1 MTHILENKQ
10 LRVEIDEHGAQV
22 MSIYEKTSNTEYLW
36 QGDATYWAG
45 RATLLF
51 PICGR
56 LIEGRYT
63 YKGKSYDMLL
73 HGFIRNVDLTVSAK
87 NITSEEPSISL
98 TYSDNELT
106 RAQYPFA
113 FRYTVT
119 YTLRGNTLDHKFLV
133 ENTGDEVLPFGIGGH
148 PGFNIP
154 LEAGTTFTDYYIEFS
169 DICPARKLI
178 LTETC
183 FMTDETEPFPLEN
196 GKIYRLHHDMFDND
210 AIFLRDMATSVTLK
224 SDKTTKAV
232 TVSYTNMPYL
242 GLWHKPKTEAPYM
255 CIEPWN
261 GLPADD
267 GIVDD
272 MATKKYMNRIRP
284 GESAE
289 FGMSITIH
297 K

>member
-1 MTHILENKQ
+1 MIHVLENEQ

-22 MSIYEKTSNTEYLW
+22 MSMLEKTTGTEYLW
-36 QGDATYWAG
+36 QGDPTYWAS

-63 YKGKSYDMLL
+63 YKGQSYDMVL

-87 NITSEEPSISL
+87 TENSISF
-98 TYSDNELT
+98 TYTDNELT
-106 RAQYPFA
+106 RSQYPFA

-119 YTLRGNTLDHKFLV
+119 YTLCGSTLDHKFVV
-133 ENTGDEVLPFGIGGH
+133 ENTGDDTLPFGLGGH

-154 LEAGTTFTDYYIEFS
+154 LADGTDFTDYYVEFS
-169 DICPARKLI
+169 EVAPARKLI

-183 FMTDETEPFPLEN
+183 FMTDDSEPFPLED

-210 AIFLRDMATSVTLK
+210 AIFLKDMAKSVTLK
-224 SDKTTKAV
+224 SDKTTRAV
-232 TVSYTNMPYL
+232 TLTYNDMTYL

-255 CIEPWN
+255 CIEPWTS
-261 GLPADD
+261 LPADD

-272 MATKKYMNRIRP
+272 MATKKYMTRLAP
-284 GESAE
+284 GDTAE
-289 FGMSITIH
+289 YSFSITIH

>member
-1 MTHILENKQ
+1 MIHVLENEQ

-22 MSIYEKTSNTEYLW
+22 MSMLEKTTGTEYLW
-36 QGDATYWAG
+36 QGDPTYWAS

-63 YKGKSYDMLL
+63 YKGQSYDMVL
-73 HGFIRNVDLTVSAK
+73 HGFIRNVDLSVSAK
-87 NITSEEPSISL
+87 TENSISF

-106 RAQYPFA
+106 RSQYPFA

-119 YTLRGNTLDHKFLV
+119 YTLCGSTLDHKFVV
-133 ENTGDEVLPFGIGGH
+133 ENTGDDTLPFGLGGH

-154 LEAGTTFTDYYIEFS
+154 LADGTDFTDYYVEFS
-169 DICPARKLI
+169 EVAPARKLI

-183 FMTDETEPFPLEN
+183 FMTDDSEPFPLEN

-210 AIFLRDMATSVTLK
+210 AIFLKDMAKSVTLK
-224 SDKTTKAV
+224 SDKTTRAV
-232 TVSYTNMPYL
+232 TLTYNDMTYL

-255 CIEPWN
+255 CIEPWTS
-261 GLPADD
+261 LPADD

-272 MATKKYMNRIRP
+272 MATKKYMTRLAP
-284 GESAE
+284 GDTAE
-289 FGMSITIH
+289 YSFSITIH

>member
-1 MTHILENKQ
+1 MIHVLENEQ

-22 MSIYEKTSNTEYLW
+22 MSMLEKTTGTEYLW
-36 QGDATYWAG
+36 QGDPTYWTS

-63 YKGKSYDMLL
+63 YKGQSYDMVL
-73 HGFIRNVDLTVSAK
+73 HGFIRNVDLSVSAK
-87 NITSEEPSISL
+87 TENSISF

-106 RAQYPFA
+106 RSQYPFA

-119 YTLRGNTLDHKFLV
+119 YTLCGSTLDHKFVV
-133 ENTGDEVLPFGIGGH
+133 ENTGDDTLPFGLGGH

-154 LEAGTTFTDYYIEFS
+154 LADGTDFTDYYVEFS
-169 DICPARKLI
+169 EVAPARKLI

-183 FMTDETEPFPLEN
+183 FMTDDSEPFPLEN

-210 AIFLRDMATSVTLK
+210 AIFLKDMAKAVTLK
-224 SDKTTKAV
+224 SDKTTRAV
-232 TVSYTNMPYL
+232 TLTYNDMTYL

-255 CIEPWN
+255 CIEPWTS
-261 GLPADD
+261 LPADD

-272 MATKKYMNRIRP
+272 MATKKYMTRLAP
-284 GESAE
+284 GDTAE
-289 FGMSITIH
+289 YSFSITIH

>member
-1 MTHILENKQ
+1 MKHILENDQ
-10 LRVEIDEHGAQV
+10 LRVEIDEHGAQI
-22 MSIYEKTSNTEYLW
+22 MSIFEKTTSTEYLW
-36 QGDATYWAG
+36 QGDPTYWNG
-45 RATLLF
+45 RAPLLF

-56 LIEGRYT
+56 LIEGRFT
-63 YKGKSYDMLL
+63 YKGQSYDMIL

-87 NITSEEPSISL
+87 TETSISL

-119 YTLRGNTLDHKFLV
+119 YTLCGNTLDHKFLV
-133 ENTGDEVLPFGIGGH
+133 ENTGDDVLPFGIGGH

-154 LEAGTTFTDYYIEFS
+154 LEEGTVFTDYYIEFA
-169 DICPARKLI
+169 DVKPARKLI

-210 AIFLRDMATSVTLK
+210 AIFLRDMASSVTLK
-224 SDKTTKAV
+224 SDKTTRAV

-272 MATKKYMNRIRP
+272 MATKKYMNRLDP
-284 GESAE
+284 GKSAE
-289 FGMSITIH
+289 FGMAITIH

>member
-1 MTHILENKQ
+1 MIHVLENEQ

-22 MSIYEKTSNTEYLW
+22 MSMLEKTSGTEYLW
-36 QGDATYWAG
+36 QGDPTYWAS

-63 YKGKSYDMLL
+63 YKGQSYDMVL
-73 HGFIRNVDLTVSAK
+73 HGFIRNVDLSVSAK
-87 NITSEEPSISL
+87 TENSISF

-106 RAQYPFA
+106 RSQYPFA
-113 FRYTVT
+113 FRYTAT
-119 YTLRGNTLDHKFLV
+119 YTLCGSTLDHKFIV
-133 ENTGDEVLPFGIGGH
+133 ENTGDDTLPFGLGGH

-154 LEAGTTFTDYYIEFS
+154 LADGTDFTDYYVEFS
-169 DICPARKLI
+169 EVAPARKLI

-183 FMTDETEPFPLEN
+183 FMTDASEPFPLED

-210 AIFLRDMATSVTLK
+210 AIFLKDMAKSVTLK
-224 SDKTTKAV
+224 SDKTTRAV
-232 TVSYTNMPYL
+232 TLTYNDMTYL

-255 CIEPWN
+255 CIEPWTS
-261 GLPADD
+261 LPADD

-272 MATKKYMNRIRP
+272 MATKKYMTRLAP
-284 GESAE
+284 GDTAE
-289 FGMSITIH
+289 YSFSITIH

>member
-1 MTHILENKQ
+1 MTHILENDQ
-10 LRVEIDEHGAQV
+10 LRVEIDEHGAQI
-22 MSIYEKTSNTEYLW
+22 MSIFEKTTSTEYLW
-36 QGDATYWAG
+36 QGDPTYWNG
-45 RATLLF
+45 RAPLLF

-56 LIEGRYT
+56 LIEGRFT
-63 YKGKSYDMLL
+63 YKGQSYDMIL

-87 NITSEEPSISL
+87 TETSISL

-119 YTLRGNTLDHKFLV
+119 YTLCGNTLDHKFLV
-133 ENTGDEVLPFGIGGH
+133 ENTGDDVLPFGIGGH

-154 LEAGTTFTDYYIEFS
+154 LEEGTVFTDYYIEFA
-169 DICPARKLI
+169 DVKPARKLI

-210 AIFLRDMATSVTLK
+210 AIFLRDMASSVTLK
-224 SDKTTKAV
+224 SDKTTRAV

-272 MATKKYMNRIRP
+272 MATKKYMNRLEP
-284 GESAE
+284 GKSAE
-289 FGMSITIH
+289 FGMAITIH

>member
-1 MTHILENKQ
+1 MTHILENEQ

-22 MSIYEKTSNTEYLW
+22 MSMLEKSTNTEYLW
-36 QGDATYWAG
+36 QGDPTYWAG

-63 YKGKSYDMLL
+63 YQGKSYDMLL

-87 NITSEEPSISL
+87 TENSISL
-98 TYSDNELT
+98 TYTENEETLS
-106 RAQYPFA
+106 QYPFA

-119 YTLRGNTLDHKFLV
+119 YTLCGNTLDHKFVV
-133 ENTGDEVLPFGIGGH
+133 ENTGDDILPFGLGGH

-154 LEAGTTFTDYYIEFS
+154 LEAGTDFTDYYIEFA
-169 DICPARKLI
+169 DVAPARKLI

-210 AIFLRDMATSVTLK
+210 AIFLCDMAKSVTLK
-224 SDKTTKAV
+224 SGKTTKAV
-232 TVSYTNMPYL
+232 TLTYADMPYL

-255 CIEPWN
+255 CIEPWIS
-261 GLPADD
+261 LPADD

-272 MATKKYMNRIRP
+272 MATKKYMTRLQP
-284 GESAE
+284 GESATYS
-289 FGMSITIH
+289 FSITIH